1 MTVPSIVQR
10 LFVLAAGIVLWS
22 AGAMAADIHVM
33 ISGGLSE
40 AYRELVP
47 AFEKTSGHKVV
58 TAYGPS
64 MGRAREA
71 IPARLER
78 GEPADVVIMVD
89 AALDELVAANRVVV
103 GSRVDL
109 ARSGI
114 GAAVR
119 QGAIRWDISTVAG
132 LRQALLQAKSVAY
145 SDSVSGR
152 YMSGELFP
160 KLGIAAEMKD
170 KSRAIVAERIGNV
183 VARGDA
189 ELGFQQISELKPVAG
204 IDLLGPLPAE
214 VQKTTVF
221 AAGLATTSRDPAAA
235 KALIAYLASPSA
247 APVIAKSGMEPV
259 AR

>member
-1 MTVPSIVQR
+1 MASILVR
-10 LFVLAAGIVLWS
+10 WLLALAVVSWPG
-22 AGAMAADIHVM
+22 GASAADIHVM

-47 AFEKTSGHKVV
+47 AFEKTTGHKVI

-78 GEPADVVIMVD
+78 GEPADVVVMFD
-89 AALDELVAANRVVV
+89 AALDELIAANKVVA

-119 QGAIRWDISTVAG
+119 QGTTRWDIATVAG
-132 LRQALLQAKSVAY
+132 LRQALLQARSVAY

-152 YMSGELFP
+152 YISAELFP
-160 KLGIAAEMKD
+160 RLGIVAEMKD

-204 IDLLGPLPAE
+204 IDLLGPLPPE

-221 AAGLATTSRDPAAA
+221 SGGLATASRDPAAA
-235 KALIAYLASPSA
+235 RALLAYLSSPAA

-259 AR
+259 AK